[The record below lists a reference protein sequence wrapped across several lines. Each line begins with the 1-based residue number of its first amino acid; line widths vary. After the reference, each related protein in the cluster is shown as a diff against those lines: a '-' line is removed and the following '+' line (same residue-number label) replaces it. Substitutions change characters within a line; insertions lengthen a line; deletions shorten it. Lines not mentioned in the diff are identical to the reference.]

1 MRILILGAGDLSS
14 GIALR
19 LRHSG
24 HDIIMTEIKM
34 PTCVRR
40 TVSFAEAVYEGTH
53 TIEDVTAEFISN
65 TAAPTNIHPGS
76 DVPNAVSS
84 AAPSLASD
92 IDRILSDGNIAV
104 IADEKSQAARLI
116 KPDIL
121 IDARM
126 AKINLG
132 TTIND
137 APFVIGIGPGFT
149 AGRDCHAVIE
159 TMRGHTLGRVIYEG
173 SAIPNT
179 GIPGNVGGYTT
190 ERLVRATADGIFHPV
205 RSIGDHV
212 KKDEKVAYVESYD
225 GSLHDVCSNLDG
237 ILRGILHDGVR
248 VKEGLKSGDVDA
260 RCEKEYCY
268 TVSDKALSVA
278 GGVLEAVCTYLNTHN
293 K

>member
-53 TIEDVTAEFISN
+53 TIEDITAEYISN
-65 TAAPTNIHPGS
+65 TAYPENTCLN
-76 DVPNAVSS
+76 
-84 AAPSLASD
+84 SD
-92 IDRILSDGNIAV
+92 IDKILSSGNIAV
-104 IADEKSQAARLI
+104 ITDEKSQAARLI

-149 AGRDCHAVIE
+149 AGSDCHAVIE
-159 TMRGHTLGRVIYEG
+159 TMRGHTLGRVIYKG

-179 GIPGNVGGYTT
+179 GIPGNVGGYTI
-190 ERLVRATADGIFHPV
+190 ERLVRSSADGIFHPV
-205 RSIGDHV
+205 KNIGDHV
-212 KKDEKVAYVESYD
+212 NKDEKVAYVESDD

-237 ILRGILHDGVR
+237 TLRGILHDGVR

-278 GGVLEAVCTYLNTHN
+278 GGVLEAVCAYLNTIN
-293 K
+293 R